1 MTWVLARV
9 LTHLPS
15 FVSQILDFIYLTLF
29 NAVHKL
35 LHRKVEKR
43 YPTASSTTE
52 LTNNFADFFDRRIAT
67 VRLELS
73 NELTSTIQSCG
84 ANEQPCHVE
93 LTEFRVVTAKEVK
106 RFEDKIGKKSCDLD
120 PIPASIFKECK
131 STVLPILTNMFYMS
145 LQSAFFP
152 ATLKEAMIKVA
163 QNSFQQFRRH
173 RFRWGHYHHSLSL
186 DATIM
191 VPKNCPLIGKHGGI
205 FFVAQ

>member
-106 RFEDKIGKKSCDLD
+106 RFEDKIGKKSWSCDLD

-131 STVLPILTNMFYMS
+131 STVLPILTRWKLISYKFLSDWGLGFMINYTGIS
-145 LQSAFFP
+145 KLLQH
-152 ATLKEAMIKVA
+152 L
-163 QNSFQQFRRH
+163 
-173 RFRWGHYHHSLSL
+173 L
-186 DATIM
+186 DGWESCH
-191 VPKNCPLIGKHGGI
+191 VS
-205 FFVAQ
+205 